1 MIVNRINE
9 YLSGPG
15 AVVPASIAMAVG
27 NLAEHSFKRQLGERQ
42 EKQRTIRLSSIG
54 RCLRQQA
61 YNVLGVEENG
71 KQIDSRARMIFF
83 AGDMAELAIIQV
95 AKLAGC
101 DITDCG
107 ADQKTIVLDGVDGHG
122 DGVLHED
129 GKNYLVEVKS
139 MSSYGFKDFERGVLD
154 DGYRFQ
160 INAYMSALGL
170 SQAIVVAL
178 NKDAGVLAEMIVSI
192 DPVIVADI
200 KARIKLLK
208 GVSKENLP
216 PQPFKPN
223 EKGWLPWNCLY
234 CSFWGTCWPK
244 AQKIL
249 VAGKYKL
256 AIQGE

>member
-1 MIVNRINE
+1 MIVDKIQE

-15 AVVPASIAMAVG
+15 AVVPASVGMAVG
-27 NLAEHSFKRQLGERQ
+27 NLAENSFIRQFGERQ
-42 EKQRTIRLSSIG
+42 EKQKTIRLSGIG
-54 RCLRQQA
+54 RCVRQQA
-61 YNVLGVEENG
+61 YNVLGIEENG
-71 KQIDSRARMIFF
+71 KQIDSRAKMIFF
-83 AGDMAELAIIQV
+83 AGDMAEIAIVQV

-101 DITDCG
+101 NVTDCG
-107 ADQKTIVLDGVDGHG
+107 QDQKTVSVDGI
-122 DGVLHED
+122 DGHPD
-129 GKNYLVEVKS
+129 GIVHAEGQDYLLEVKS
-139 MSSYGFKDFERGVLD
+139 MSSFGFKEFERGSLD
-154 DGYRFQ
+154 EGYRYQ
-160 INAYMSALGL
+160 ICAYMSALGL

-178 NKDAGVLAEMIVSI
+178 NKDAGVLAEMLVSI

-234 CSFWGTCWPK
+234 CGHWGTCWPK

-249 VAGKYKL
+249 VSGKYKL
-256 AIQGE
+256 TA